1 MAKVDEFY
9 ERIGE
14 FAKSKG
20 VTVSIVSII
29 GDECNLDSLTKLAE
43 ITGGNVERVDPA
55 SLTKNFANILA
66 DPIIASNVVTKVKLH
81 KGL

>member
-29 GDECNLDSLTKLAE
+29 GDKCNLDSLTKLAE
-43 ITGGNVERVDPA
+43 ITGENVERVDPA
-55 SLTKNFANILA
+55 SLTTNFANIIA
-66 DPIIASNVVTKVKLH
+66 NPI
-81 KGL
+81 